1 MATILPFQPRDRQ
14 FASSRETAAQEAA
27 QELATDHD
35 ELARAAADAADRFG
49 EIVLFTGVRYSRWDE
64 QAGEAGVELAPAE

>member
-14 FASSRETAAQEAA
+14 LASSRETAA

-35 ELARAAADAADRFG
+35 EATRAAADAADRFG
-49 EIVLFTGVRYSRWDE
+49 EIVLFTGVRYSRWDD
-64 QAGEAGVELAPAE
+64 QSSDAGAELMPAE

>member
-1 MATILPFQPRDRQ
+1 MATILPFQLRDRPY
-14 FASSRETAAQEAA
+14 APLREEGAQDLAA
-27 QELATDHD
+27 DHD
-35 ELARAAADAADRFG
+35 ELARAAAGAADRFG